1 VKGFLILAVVL
12 LAGYGGIKGMEMF
25 KANGDF
31 TDRVDHQLDFVD
43 ENSMDSVKKDLIAD
57 AKKLGID
64 ITTNDVHI
72 LYEDTE
78 QRTVAQSFV
87 GRKVGVDFINKRIAI
102 NVVYVQRI
110 LGIPFHQDITRSKIK
125 QVEAPRKQVSP
136 EMQQL
141 LESAP
146 Q

>member
-12 LAGYGGIKGMEMF
+12 LVGYGGIKGLEVF
-25 KANGDF
+25 KANSDF
-31 TDRVDHQLDFVD
+31 AERVEHQLDFVD
-43 ENSMDSVKKDLIAD
+43 ENSMNTVRQDLVAD
-57 AKKLGID
+57 AKKLNID

-78 QRTVAQSFV
+78 QQTVAQGFV
-87 GRKVGVDFINKRIAI
+87 ARKVGVDYLNKRIAI
-102 NVVYVQRI
+102 DVPYVQHI
-110 LGIPFHQDITRSKIK
+110 LGIPFHEDVTQTKIK
-125 QVEAPRKQVSP
+125 QVEAPRKQISP

>member
-1 VKGFLILAVVL
+1 MKGFLILVVVL
-12 LAGYGGIKGMEMF
+12 LIGYGFIRGLEMF

-31 TDRVDHQLDFVD
+31 TDRVVHQLDFVD
-43 ENSMDSVKKDLIAD
+43 ENSIDSVKKDLIAD
-57 AKKLGID
+57 ANKLGITLTAD
-64 ITTNDVHI
+64 NIHI

-110 LGIPFHQDITRSKIK
+110 LGIPFHQDITQTKIK
-125 QVEAPRKQVSP
+125 QVQAPRKQISP

-141 LESAP
+141 LEGTP